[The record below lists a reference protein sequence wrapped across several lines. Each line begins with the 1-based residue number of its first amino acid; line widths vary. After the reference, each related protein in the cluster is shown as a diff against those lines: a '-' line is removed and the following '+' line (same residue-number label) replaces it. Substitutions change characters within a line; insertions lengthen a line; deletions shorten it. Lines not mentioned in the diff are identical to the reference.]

1 MEYEWLN
8 NDYPPVNAYQKK
20 WTRHERRLFSEWE
33 TMGCPHLCQFTLE

>member
-20 WTRHERRLFSEWE
+20 WKRHERRLFSEWE